1 MASFSSKTLIEGTTR
16 LLTSGKYSDLTIT
29 TRTHSFK
36 VHKAIICTH
45 SKVLAA
51 MSDAGFKESS
61 TANLLLEHDDPA
73 AVECMIK
80 FLYTGD
86 YDDNTTD
93 VNSSLMFHVRV
104 YALAEKYDIEGLK
117 RLTEFGVEEIA
128 DGQMCQNFP
137 AIVAAV
143 FESTPSSDRGLRDVV
158 SRICANHIDAILIDK
173 TWKET
178 LASNGEI
185 GLAIFTLARQNSVVE
200 VAKATKQAENQ
211 QQDLDRAMYLNR
223 FMREGFDQAHEDL
236 ERILGDVN
244 DIRERNHE
252 CKCCW
257 YEMFERLTIDVD
269 SFKQEL
275 PTSLSI
281 HYS

>member
-1 MASFSSKTLIEGTTR
+1 MSTSSSLVQGTTS
-16 LLTSGKYSDLTIT
+16 LLKSAKYSDLTIT
-29 TRTHSFK
+29 TQTRSFK
-36 VHKAIICTH
+36 VHKTIICSQ

-80 FLYTGD
+80 FLYSGD
-86 YDDNTTD
+86 YDDDTTD
-93 VNSSLMFHVRV
+93 INSCLMSHVRV

-117 RLTEFGVEEIA
+117 CLAAVKVDDIA
-128 DGQMCQNFP
+128 DGDMCKDFH

-143 FESTPSSDRGLRDVV
+143 FETTPSSDRGLRDVV
-158 SRICANHIDAILIDK
+158 SRICANHIDAILVDK
-173 TWKET
+173 NWKET

-185 GLAIFTLARQNSVVE
+185 GLAMFTLSRQKSVAE
-200 VAKATKQAENQ
+200 VDRVTQQAEDQ
-211 QQDLDRAMYLNR
+211 QQDLDRAIYLNQ

-236 ERILGDVN
+236 QQILGDV
-244 DIRERNHE
+244 DYIRERNHE

-257 YEMFERLTIDVD
+257 YELFERLTVDVD